1 MRGQKVEV
9 IHFENDNRPKND
21 HVRPMSKAEILE
33 EIPSLTPEERDEIRR
48 KLDELDDSLTPEEW
62 ALIDKRIAEHE
73 ADPQSAI
80 PWEKFKADLDEKF
93 GQ

>member
-1 MRGQKVEV
+1 MTPPENCADKSAQLGQ
-9 IHFENDNRPKND
+9 FYR
-21 HVRPMSKAEILE
+21 MSKTEILD

-48 KLDELDDSLTPEEW
+48 KLDELDDSLTAEEW
-62 ALIDKRIAEHE
+62 ALVDKRVAEHE

-93 GQ
+93 GR